1 MVQHLPNKYKVPGS
15 IPKVGREEHKGKGRG
30 NGRGEGEKE
39 KGSGGQEKGETGK
52 KRGSLLTS
60 NTASTYLAPK
70 TRKEMASSMSQV
82 TMWTTGEALLHTP
95 EWKTNSSQIIL
106 RMQSEPK
113 QSTYRHPESRVSP
126 QTHKDNVENV

>member
-60 NTASTYLAPK
+60 NTLLLRIWHLK
-70 TRKEMASSMSQV
+70 QGRKWRQA
-82 TMWTTGEALLHTP
+82 
-95 EWKTNSSQIIL
+95 
-106 RMQSEPK
+106 
-113 QSTYRHPESRVSP
+113 
-126 QTHKDNVENV
+126 